1 MAEDNTDG
9 CHEYDITPKLSP
21 YFDPKMLLYV
31 LEWMGTKG
39 IYSPELLTPVIEE
52 IKLELESVKMADE
65 EFKAMETEYLEKINQ
80 FKEVLALYKKDQL
93 HRISTTFER
102 ITISSLIQWASTPSV
117 EVYVNFPPT
126 VDKMILKLAK
136 AYFDRDDYENCK
148 SLLTYYVNSV
158 SKYTIEGF
166 LNKNRMNC
174 YWGII
179 SCNLLSILLPSTN
192 EELGEM
198 SSMQVTQ
205 QDPEGD
211 KDAALLDLNSPRSGV
226 YCILKF
232 AELLNNEELSRDRK
246 DLILKRCWLLH
257 WSLFYIFKYHLSLFH
272 LNSKSIKTFE
282 WPQLQ
287 EYFMDERNLV
297 VVNMVAPHLLRYYA
311 VYAMLNR
318 NRKDHF
324 KTISNLIA
332 NAKDKYNDTFTS
344 LLGALF
350 VDFDFDAAQ
359 KHIVAINEACSVDF
373 LLNPLKGAI
382 EEGSRHI
389 IFETYCRVHKSI
401 DIDIIAQGVNMSAL
415 EAERWIVNIIRHSHM
430 EAKIDSERNCVEI
443 SAMPPSLYQQVIEK
457 TQNLTLRSNMILQ
470 NLAQLNPNDNALNS
484 IKNQDSG
491 DRAQA
496 RRMYSSNQHRKNV
509 NKYHNREKEFHK
521 QDQESVW

>member
-1 MAEDNTDG
+1 MAVNTEG
-9 CHEYDITPKLSP
+9 CHKYDITSKLSP
-21 YFDPKMLLYV
+21 YLDPKMLLYV
-31 LEWMGTKG
+31 LDWLSTKEV
-39 IYSPELLTPVIEE
+39 YSPEQLTPLREE
-52 IKLELESVKMADE
+52 LKRKLESFKMADE
-65 EFKAMETEYLEKINQ
+65 EFQAMEAEYLAKINQ
-80 FKEVLALYKKDQL
+80 FKDVLSLYKKDQL

-117 EVYVNFPPT
+117 DVYADFPPN

-136 AYFDRDDYENCK
+136 SYFDRDDYDNCK
-148 SLLTYYVNSV
+148 SLLTYYINSV
-158 SKYTIEGF
+158 SKYTVEGF
-166 LNKNRMNC
+166 SNKNRMNC

-179 SCNLLSILLPSTN
+179 SCNLLSILFPSTN
-192 EELGEM
+192 EQLAEM
-198 SSMQVTQ
+198 SSMPVTQ
-205 QDPEGD
+205 QDPESD

-246 DLILKRCWLLH
+246 ELILKRCWLLH
-257 WSLFYIFKYHLSLFH
+257 WALFYIFKYHLSLFH
-272 LNSKSIKTFE
+272 LNTKSIKTFE

-311 VYAMLNR
+311 VYAILNR

-324 KTISNLIA
+324 KTINNLIA
-332 NAKDKYNDTFTS
+332 NTKDKYNDTFTS

-359 KHIVAINEACSVDF
+359 KHIVAIKEACYVDV
-373 LLNPLKGAI
+373 LLNPLKDAI

-430 EAKIDSERNCVEI
+430 EAKIDSEKNCVEI
-443 SAMPPSLYQQVIEK
+443 SAVPPNLYQQVIEK

-470 NLAQLNPNDNALNS
+470 NLAQLNPNDNTLNN

-491 DRAQA
+491 DRTQA
-496 RRMYSSNQHRKNV
+496 RRMYSNSQQRKNV
-509 NKYHNREKEFHK
+509 NKYHNRDKEFHK